1 MKLVT
6 VMDNRGGENHGLIS
20 EHGLSFYAEF
30 PSTRVLFDFGPGKDT
45 LANARKL
52 DIPLDTIQYA
62 VGSHGHYDHAGGYPA
77 FVEAGLKAPLVT
89 GKGYFLEKYGVEDIR
104 ATYLGTGFDE
114 GYLKEKGIRHVECD
128 GLLKLAE
135 GVFLAMTLI
144 PATENKNTLKWIT
157 EGVTNSAGILA
168 ITGAGGSFGA
178 IIQQLPIADVISSS
192 LMGMGV
198 GVFLPFIIA
207 ALLKCAMGASTV
219 AMITTSAMVAPMLPA
234 MGFTSP
240 LGRVLI
246 IMAIGAGSMT
256 VSHANDSY
264 FWVVSQFSDM
274 STSQAYKC
282 QTGMTG
288 VMGIVT
294 IVVVYILSLFLV

>member
-128 GLLKLAE
+128 GLLELAK
-135 GVFLAMTLI
+135 GVFLVGNFTRRYDFETI
-144 PATENKNTLKWIT
+144 PERFKLRDGDGWRPDHFDDEICLVHQLKD
-157 EGVTNSAGILA
+157 GLFVLAGCSHPGILNILSTVEDRFHQPIIGVA
-168 ITGAGGSFGA
+168 GGTHLMEADEARIRKTLDVMKGFGMKFIGFNHCTGERFRQLVAEVPELHAVYLGAG
-178 IIQQLPIADVISSS
+178 D
-192 LMGMGV
+192 
-198 GVFLPFIIA
+198 
-207 ALLKCAMGASTV
+207 
-219 AMITTSAMVAPMLPA
+219 
-234 MGFTSP
+234 
-240 LGRVLI
+240 
-246 IMAIGAGSMT
+246 
-256 VSHANDSY
+256 
-264 FWVVSQFSDM
+264 
-274 STSQAYKC
+274 
-282 QTGMTG
+282 
-288 VMGIVT
+288 
-294 IVVVYILSLFLV
+294 SLFLE